1 MEFRLLPGLV
11 ILEKI
16 GIQPD
21 FINQDIPIEKLDHY
35 IAITN
40 WLTDYHTDSNSTHR
54 QKLEGYLQALHH
66 LCDAQD
72 WKKASDI
79 LSMPLS
85 LSSPQPFHQQL
96 GIWGY
101 YIELIDLYKKLLDKI
116 DLENRLIYLCGL
128 GNVYYNLSQ
137 YFECLK
143 YYNEGLKIAKEIDN
157 KSMKGQILNNL
168 GSVNLMRGNYSKA
181 IKFYKR
187 SLTISQKINE
197 RHLEYTVRLRLG
209 LAYIYQK
216 QYYDALECYQKELIN
231 IRKDGDPEQES
242 IALVNLGLTYICL
255 EDYSQAIL
263 YNQKALEVAQKIGH
277 RTQEAWANCN
287 LGKTFLRIAQY
298 QKSEEYLKLALNT
311 FQEMDCR
318 RAESEVL
325 ETLSEL
331 YEKMNLPILSS
342 QYYGKALAICEELG
356 VPIINPTSKKLNCK
370 IETTLK

>member
-1 MEFRLLPGLV
+1 MLFR
-11 ILEKI
+11 
-16 GIQPD
+16 
-21 FINQDIPIEKLDHY
+21 
-35 IAITN
+35 
-40 WLTDYHTDSNSTHR
+40 
-54 QKLEGYLQALHH
+54 
-66 LCDAQD
+66 
-72 WKKASDI
+72 
-79 LSMPLS
+79 SM
-85 LSSPQPFHQQL
+85 
-96 GIWGY
+96 
-101 YIELIDLYKKLLDKI
+101 
-116 DLENRLIYLCGL
+116 
-128 GNVYYNLSQ
+128 
-137 YFECLK
+137 
-143 YYNEGLKIAKEIDN
+143 
-157 KSMKGQILNNL
+157 
-168 GSVNLMRGNYSKA
+168 
-181 IKFYKR
+181 
-187 SLTISQKINE
+187 ISQKISE
-197 RHLEYTVRLRLG
+197 RYLERTVRLRLG
-209 LAYIYQK
+209 LTYIYQK

>member
-1 MEFRLLPGLV
+1 MEFSLLPGLV

-16 GIQPD
+16 GIEPNFFSQ
-21 FINQDIPIEKLDHY
+21 NIPIEKLDHY
-35 IAITN
+35 IAIIN

-85 LSSPQPFHQQL
+85 LSSQQPFHQQL

-116 DLENRLIYLCGL
+116 DLENRLSYLCGL
-128 GNVYYNLSQ
+128 GNVYYNMSH
-137 YFECLK
+137 YPECLEF
-143 YYNEGLKIAKEIDN
+143 YNEGLEIAKRIDH
-157 KSMKGQILNNL
+157 KSMKAQILNNL
-168 GSVNLMRGNYSKA
+168 GSVNLMCGNYPKA

-187 SLTISQKINE
+187 SLRISQKISE
-197 RHLEYTVRLRLG
+197 RHLEYTAHLRLG
-209 LAYIYQK
+209 LAYIYQR
-216 QYYDALECYQKELIN
+216 QYYDALECYQKELVK
-231 IRKDGDPEQES
+231 IRKDGDAEQES

-255 EDYSQAIL
+255 EDYSQAIF
-263 YNQKALEVAQKIGH
+263 YNQQALEVAQKIGH

-287 LGKTFLRIAQY
+287 LGKTLLRTAQY
-298 QKSEEYLKLALNT
+298 QKSEEYLKLALKT

-318 RAESEVL
+318 RAQSEVL

-342 QYYGKALAICEELG
+342 QCYGQALAICEELG
-356 VPIINPTSKKLNCK
+356 ISIINPTSRKLNCK